1 MEFDVNFKVDL
12 YLAKK
17 QIIKEIK
24 EWECKTGT
32 TEKIPELIQ
41 LYFIK
46 SLIERLE
53 VMNDLIK
60 DCENKNAVLKIR
72 SDEFSKLVKK
82 QSGENKMLKAEN
94 EKLCNYLNELQSKLD
109 NMEQHTAILEEEKEE
124 IKQLLESKS
133 REVAKL
139 KVEICKIKGCD
150 DDLKSKMKCNEDG
163 SFNY

>member
-24 EWECKTGT
+24 EWEYKTGT

-94 EKLCNYLNELQSKLD
+94 EKLCNYLNELQSKHD
-109 NMEQHTAILEEEKEE
+109 NMEQHTAILEEEKEK

-139 KVEICKIKGCD
+139 KVEICKIKRD
-150 DDLKSKMKCNEDG
+150 NDDLKFKMKCNEDG

>member
-24 EWECKTGT
+24 ELEYKTGT

-60 DCENKNAVLKIR
+60 DCENKNTVLKIR

-82 QSGENKMLKAEN
+82 QSGENKMLKAGN
-94 EKLCNYLNELQSKLD
+94 EELKSKLD
-109 NMEQHTAILEEEKEE
+109 NMEQHTAILEEEKEK
-124 IKQLLESKS
+124 IKQLLKSKAA
-133 REVAKL
+133 EVAKL
-139 KVEICKIKGCD
+139 KVEIYKIKRD
-150 DDLKSKMKCNEDG
+150 NDDLKFKIKCNEDG